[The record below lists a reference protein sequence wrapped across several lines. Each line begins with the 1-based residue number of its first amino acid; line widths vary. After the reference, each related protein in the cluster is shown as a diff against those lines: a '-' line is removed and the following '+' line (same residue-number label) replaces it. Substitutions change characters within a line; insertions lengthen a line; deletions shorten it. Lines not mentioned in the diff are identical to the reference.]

1 MLINYGKLEGVTSTE
16 EEISI
21 KYIKKTLLAFK
32 CQVVELEFNLMISK
46 WTLQEQE

>member
-21 KYIKKTLLAFK
+21 KCIKKNPTSFQMLG
-32 CQVVELEFNLMISK
+32 NRIGI
-46 WTLQEQE
+46 

>member
-21 KYIKKTLLAFK
+21 KYIKKTPTSF
-32 CQVVELEFNLMISK
+32 QMSGNRI
-46 WTLQEQE
+46 